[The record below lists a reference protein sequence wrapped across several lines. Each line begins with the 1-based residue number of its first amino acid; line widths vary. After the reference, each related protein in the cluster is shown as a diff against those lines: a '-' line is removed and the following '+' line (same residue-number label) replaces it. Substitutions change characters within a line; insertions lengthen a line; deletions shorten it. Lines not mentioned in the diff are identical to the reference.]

1 MVSYSMTERDPKTAV
16 RSLQSV
22 YRTGE
27 TVPLST
33 AFFGPCLRHAT
44 KYRRAAGY
52 FSSTALRSWGGALSR
67 IVADELS
74 IQLLISPELSEEDS
88 RAFQAAIDE
97 RRRREVLE
105 LASDRLMADAL
116 EILSASG
123 STDARIRFLTWM
135 IAAGRIEIRF
145 AVPRHTKDAGIF
157 HEKSGI
163 FEFSWG
169 DRVAFSGSPNE
180 TEFGY
185 VRNYERLDAFRSW
198 IAADQDRLDATL
210 DDFERQWA
218 GRDEALVVAPLSEK
232 SLSLIR
238 ERAPRE
244 RPDTEVK
251 PEANHRWRHQQ
262 EAVEAFLKS
271 GRGIFEMA
279 TGTGKT
285 RTALMAIEELLRQG
299 KISGVIV
306 TTEGTDLLSQ
316 WFTTLVI
323 SDVVRQGGMRV
334 LRQFEQHHQ
343 AASFANDPTKGILVI
358 SRQQFSS
365 LVPQLRQDMMK
376 NMMIVHDEVH
386 GLGAPLC
393 LKSLLGIHRQFGY
406 TLGLS
411 ATPEREYDQE
421 GTDFIEQE
429 IGPVIYRFGLP
440 EAIERGILVEFDYVP
455 LEYELTNEDKKRLSV
470 VHRKK
475 AAREKEGQPMSREE
489 VWTELSRV
497 YKTAEQKPAVF
508 ADYLADHPQILKNA
522 ILFVEERWYGDQLLP
537 VLDRYTHLY
546 RTYYAE
552 HDQSH
557 LLEFGQGA
565 IDCLITCHR
574 ISQGIDIRRLRT
586 VVLFSSARARLE
598 TIQRIGRCLRSDPD
612 DPGKRAL
619 VIDFVRHDDGS
630 SPFESADS
638 ERREWLTD
646 LARIRRKE

>member
-1 MVSYSMTERDPKTAV
+1 MVPQNSTESAARTMV
-16 RSLQSV
+16 RSLRSV
-22 YRTGE
+22 YRTGG
-27 TVPLST
+27 TIPLSA
-33 AFFGPCLRHAT
+33 AFFEPCLRHAT

-52 FSSTALRSWGGALSR
+52 FSSTALRAWGAALSR
-67 IVADELS
+67 IVANELS

-88 RAFQAAIDE
+88 RALRIAVDE
-97 RRRREVLE
+97 QKRRELLE
-105 LASDRLMADAL
+105 IASDRLIADAL
-116 EILSASG
+116 EILSAHG
-123 STDARIRFLTWM
+123 ATDVRIRFLIWM

-145 AVPRHTKDAGIF
+145 AVPHHTKDAGIF
-157 HEKSGI
+157 HEKSGM
-163 FEFSWG
+163 FEFPWG

-180 TEFGY
+180 TEFGHF
-185 VRNYERLDAFRSW
+185 RNYERLDAFRSW
-198 IAADQDRLDATL
+198 VAADQDRLEATL
-210 DDFERQWA
+210 EDFERQWE
-218 GRDEALVVAPLSEK
+218 GRDEALVVAPLSQK

-244 RPDTEVK
+244 RPYTDVIQEFDR
-251 PEANHRWRHQQ
+251 RWRHQQ

-271 GRGIFEMA
+271 GRGILEMA

-285 RTALMAIEELLRQG
+285 RTALMLIEELLRQER
-299 KISGVIV
+299 ISGVIV
-306 TTEGTDLLSQ
+306 TTDGTDLLNQ
-316 WFTTLVI
+316 WFKTLVT
-323 SDVVRQGGMRV
+323 SDVVGQGGMRV

-343 AASFANDPTKGILVI
+343 AASYVNDPTRAILVI
-358 SRQQFSS
+358 SRQQFTS
-365 LVPQLRQDMMK
+365 LAPQFGKDMLK

-393 LKSLLGIHRQFGY
+393 LKNLVGFHRHFAY

-411 ATPEREYDQE
+411 ATPEREYDDE
-421 GTDFIEQE
+421 GTGFIEQE
-429 IGPVIYRFGLP
+429 IGPVVYRFGLA

-455 LEYELTNEDKKRLSV
+455 LEYELTDNDKKRLSA
-470 VHRKK
+470 VHKKK
-475 AAREKEGQPMSREE
+475 AVREREGHPMSREE

-497 YKTAEQKPAVF
+497 YKTAEQKPAIF
-508 ADYLADHPQILKNA
+508 TDYLADHPQILKNA

-537 VLDRYTHLY
+537 VLDHYTHLY

-565 IDCLITCHR
+565 IDCLVTCHR

-598 TIQRIGRCLRSDPD
+598 TIQRIGRCLRSDPND
-612 DPGKRAL
+612 SGKRAL
-619 VIDFVRHDDGS
+619 VIDFVRHDDGP

-638 ERREWLTD
+638 ERRKWLTD

>member
-1 MVSYSMTERDPKTAV
+1 MVVNNTTECDAKAMIRLL
-16 RSLQSV
+16 RSV

-27 TVPLST
+27 TIPLST
-33 AFFGPCLRHAT
+33 AFFKPCLRHAT

-52 FSSTALRSWGGALSR
+52 FSSTALRSWGDALSR

-88 RAFQAAIDE
+88 RAFQAAVDD
-97 RRRREVLE
+97 RKRREVLE
-105 LASDRLMADAL
+105 IASDRLIADAL
-116 EILSASG
+116 EILSAPG
-123 STDARIRFLTWM
+123 ATDARIRFLTWM

-145 AVPRHTKDAGIF
+145 AVPRNTKDAGMF

-163 FEFSWG
+163 FQFPWG

-180 TEFGY
+180 TEFGH

-198 IAADQDRLDATL
+198 IAADQDRLEATL
-210 DDFERQWA
+210 EDFDRQWE
-218 GRDEALVVAPLSEK
+218 GRDEALVVVPLSEK

-238 ERAPRE
+238 ERVPRE
-244 RPDTEVK
+244 RPDTDAIPEVDR
-251 PEANHRWRHQQ
+251 RWRHQE

-285 RTALMAIEELLRQG
+285 RTALMVIEELVRQG

-306 TTEGTDLLSQ
+306 TTNGTDLLKQ
-316 WFTTLVI
+316 WFKTLVT
-323 SDVVRQGGMRV
+323 SDVVGQGCMRV

-343 AASFANDPTKGILVI
+343 SASFANDPTGGILVI
-358 SRQQFSS
+358 SRQQFTS
-365 LVPQLRQDMMK
+365 LAPQLGKNVLK

-393 LKSLLGIHRQFGY
+393 LRNLVGIHRQFAY

-421 GTDFIEQE
+421 GTAFIEQE
-429 IGPVIYRFGLP
+429 IGPVIYRFGLK

-455 LEYELTNEDKKRLSV
+455 LEYELTDDDRKRLAAVYS
-470 VHRKK
+470 KK
-475 AAREKEGQPMSREE
+475 SIREREGNPMSPEE

-497 YKTAEQKPAVF
+497 YKTAEQKPGVF
-508 ADYLADHPQILKNA
+508 ASYLADHPRILKNA
-522 ILFVEERWYGDQLLP
+522 ILFVEERWYGDLLLP
-537 VLDRYTHLY
+537 TLDRYTHLY

-557 LLEFGQGA
+557 LYEFSQGA

-586 VVLFSSARARLE
+586 VVLFSSSRARLE
-598 TIQRIGRCLRSDPD
+598 TIQRIGRCLRSDPN

-619 VIDFVRHDDGS
+619 VIDFVRHDHGP